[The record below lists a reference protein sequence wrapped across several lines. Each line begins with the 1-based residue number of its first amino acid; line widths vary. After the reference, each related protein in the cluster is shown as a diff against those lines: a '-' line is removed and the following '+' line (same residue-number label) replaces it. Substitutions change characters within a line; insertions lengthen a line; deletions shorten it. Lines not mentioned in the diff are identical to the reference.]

1 MTIVVNDLLDE
12 NGGEDEYVEESDDDL
27 RAEMDQDDELRSI
40 MNFVFGPDSD
50 DED

>member
-27 RAEMDQDDELRSI
+27 RAEMDQDDEL
-40 MNFVFGPDSD
+40 
-50 DED
+50 

>member
-1 MTIVVNDLLDE
+1 MNDLLDE
-12 NGGEDEYVEESDDDL
+12 NSGEDEYVEESDDDL